1 MTIRAHMTGVLAL
14 VTPLAAAPTSL
25 PVYSSALDDAAQP
38 PTEGRPDSRWVV
50 VDFDGLPAENDRLAG
65 WSANING
72 LVYVR
77 CFGDTVREVAWA
89 QEKTRAV
96 LLDVAPTITGRSVQP
111 LRMYSAQRPTPDR
124 DEPTPLF
131 AAVDVYTLF
140 TAPAVGA

>member
-1 MTIRAHMTGVLAL
+1 MTGVLAL
-14 VTPLAAAPTSL
+14 VTPLAGSPTLL
-25 PVYSSALDDAAQP
+25 PVFSSALDDAGQP
-38 PTEGRPDSRWVV
+38 PTSGRPDSRWVV
-50 VDFDGLPAENDRLAG
+50 VDFDGLPMANDRLG
-65 WSANING
+65 GYSANVDG

-96 LLDVAPTITGRSVQP
+96 LLDVVPTIPGRSVQA